1 MKNYLRIERIH
12 KGLTQIELA
21 ELVNVSRQSIIS
33 IESNRYMPSI
43 LLSLKL
49 AKVLGKKVED
59 LFELEESD

>member
-33 IESNRYMPSI
+33 IESNRYTPSI

>member
-1 MKNYLRIERIH
+1 MKNYLRIERNH

-43 LLSLKL
+43 LLSLKI
-49 AKVLGKKVED
+49 AKALGKRVED